1 MEKWG
6 GEMDEPIPRQPGMEK
21 LSLNTFDGM
30 MVAGFIDFSDDATYG
45 RAISGLPD
53 QFQVGIKIIA
63 G

>member
-1 MEKWG
+1 
-6 GEMDEPIPRQPGMEK
+6 MDELVTRQPGMENLALK
-21 LSLNTFDGM
+21 TFDGM
-30 MVAGFIDFSDDATYG
+30 MVAGFIDFSDDAADG